1 MSSYLGGSL
10 HDVGYAITLCGMYNR
25 TGTTMNQR
33 SNNASAAH
41 ATPSVQ
47 ADMLTTRLRSWSG
60 ALLIAGGAL
69 MVIMYAL
76 EIVYGMQ
83 SGAPFGPEDL
93 GRSALALV
101 GSMTFALGLLLIG
114 AGLLGTSWALRA
126 YAPIVAALSLV
137 LALVPIG
144 AMAVNLTLISGVTGQ
159 PTLLGELGGL
169 AVVTNL
175 ASATLLGIAVLRTRA
190 LPHAIGI
197 MLLTVG
203 LITFPCILLTI
214 PLEAVLPPYIVGD
227 LPFPVW
233 GVVFAAL
240 GGLMLRNAARQK
252 VPETPPVG

>member
-1 MSSYLGGSL
+1 
-10 HDVGYAITLCGMYNR
+10 
-25 TGTTMNQR
+25 MNQA
-33 SNNASAAH
+33 SNNVSAARATASAQIDLP
-41 ATPSVQ
+41 TV
-47 ADMLTTRLRSWSG
+47 RLHPWSG
-60 ALLIAGGAL
+60 ALLIAGGTL

-76 EIVYGMQ
+76 EIIYGMQ

-114 AGLLGTSWALRA
+114 AGLLGTSRALRA
-126 YAPIVAALSLV
+126 RAPILATLSLA

-175 ASATLLGIAVLRTRA
+175 AAAVLLGIAVLRTRA
-190 LPHAIGI
+190 LPRAIGI
-197 MLLTVG
+197 TFLTVG

-240 GGLMLRNAARQK
+240 GSMILRSAPGRAMN
-252 VPETPPVG
+252 ETPAA